1 LSISLQFTASYYHL
15 VSHCIVYLFNLQL
28 LITTWYL
35 IVLSISLQFT
45 ASYYHLVS
53 HCIVYLSSIYSFRLP
68 LGISLY
74 CPSLFN
80 LQLQITTWYLIV
92 LSISLQFT
100 ASNYHLVSHC
110 IVYLSSIYSFWL
122 PLGIF
127 QLFIFTITFQFS
139 NVCVTFYFRTENT
152 DDSNEEENL
161 IQLTLNGTDDILT
174 GQEIS
179 NFISSCQNLN
189 CEKVV
194 DLLNSQ
200 LKQPVVFVNIYY
212 FINFVEMFSVIMTKT

>member
-1 LSISLQFTASYYHL
+1 MLCYI
-15 VSHCIVYLFNLQL
+15 
-28 LITTWYL
+28 
-35 IVLSISLQFT
+35 
-45 ASYYHLVS
+45 
-53 HCIVYLSSIYSFRLP
+53 
-68 LGISLY
+68 
-74 CPSLFN
+74 
-80 LQLQITTWYLIV
+80 
-92 LSISLQFT
+92 
-100 ASNYHLVSHC
+100 
-110 IVYLSSIYSFWL
+110 
-122 PLGIF
+122 
-127 QLFIFTITFQFS
+127 
-139 NVCVTFYFRTENT
+139 YFRTENT

-212 FINFVEMFSVIMTKT
+212 FIYFIDFVEVLAVIRTNII